1 MYLYKHKIQLYINE
15 HTYLYK
21 FICSEALITLLL
33 YKEPASL
40 RSLACN
46 ELFEHLFS
54 HFACYTFYFFFWT
67 ESSQLDAT
75 QLVPFS
81 LVCTFR
87 FLS

>member
-46 ELFEHLFS
+46 ELFEHLFFS
-54 HFACYTFYFFFWT
+54 FCMLYILFLL
-67 ESSQLDAT
+67 LDR
-75 QLVPFS
+75 VFS
-81 LVCTFR
+81 A
-87 FLS
+87 